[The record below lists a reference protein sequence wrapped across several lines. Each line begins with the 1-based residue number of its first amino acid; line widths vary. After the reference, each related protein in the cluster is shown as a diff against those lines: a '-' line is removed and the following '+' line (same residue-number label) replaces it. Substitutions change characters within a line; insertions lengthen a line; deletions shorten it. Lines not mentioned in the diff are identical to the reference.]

1 MSKSGNR
8 HGLTIIEVL
17 VAIAVL
23 GTASVGVMSYQYFS
37 TRQMKNAQ
45 VNITV
50 TQIAQLLIE
59 DWKSVG
65 GDENYDPRNLGMGFV
80 SSAQQDENYELLID
94 GATLR
99 IKLRWQDVLSDAAS
113 GIAIRQIG
121 VRTRWRNDLQ
131 SGPLG
136 TDFRELEYTTYVRR
150 DAGGD

>member
-1 MSKSGNR
+1 MSTSGNR
-8 HGLTIIEVL
+8 HGLTVIEVM

-37 TRQMKNAQ
+37 NRQMKNAQ
-45 VNITV
+45 VKITATQV
-50 TQIAQLLIE
+50 TQLLIE

-65 GDENYDPRNLGMGFV
+65 GDENYDPRDLGMDFTTATDG
-80 SSAQQDENYELLID
+80 DDTYELVIND
-94 GATLR
+94 VRLR
-99 IKLRWQDVLSDAAS
+99 ISMLWEDVLSDATS

-121 VRTRWRNDLQ
+121 VRVRWRGDLM

-136 TDFRELEYTTYVRR
+136 NDHQELEFTTYVRR